1 MKNKEIEVLV
11 KSYIEDDPDY
21 YVVRYR
27 PKHKTFLGRMLIHE
41 SWRDIYKVLNHGR
54 LYASKVDMPT
64 LFSDYDEALE
74 YAKKIKANPEL
85 IEQHNQ
91 EQQEICKQRNTER
104 EKRIAEARR
113 CTII

>member
-11 KSYIEDDPDY
+11 KSFIEDDPDY

-41 SWRDIYKVLNHGR
+41 SWRDIYNVRNYGR
-54 LYASKVDMPT
+54 LYASTVDMPM
-64 LFSDYDEALE
+64 LFSDYDKALE
-74 YAKKIKANPEL
+74 YAWKIKANPEL

-91 EQQEICKQRNTER
+91 EQQEICKQRNAER
-104 EKRIAEARR
+104 DKRAAEARR
-113 CTII
+113 RAII